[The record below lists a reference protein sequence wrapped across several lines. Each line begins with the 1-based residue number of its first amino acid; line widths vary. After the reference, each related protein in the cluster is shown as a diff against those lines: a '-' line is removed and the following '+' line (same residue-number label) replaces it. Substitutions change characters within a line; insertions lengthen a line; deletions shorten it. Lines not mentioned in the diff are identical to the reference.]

1 MVVVVVVVWCHPDE
15 SKHNKKAR
23 LLARN
28 NKTTPYLAAFALM
41 SVVPAILFW
50 AHTWVLQ
57 LFALLFVVSYVY
69 AYVAIVR
76 FRVPRW
82 MRG

>member
-1 MVVVVVVVWCHPDE
+1 
-15 SKHNKKAR
+15 
-23 LLARN
+23 
-28 NKTTPYLAAFALM
+28 M
-41 SVVPAILFW
+41 SVMPAVLFW
-50 AHTWVLQ
+50 DNTRALQ

-82 MRG
+82 IKR